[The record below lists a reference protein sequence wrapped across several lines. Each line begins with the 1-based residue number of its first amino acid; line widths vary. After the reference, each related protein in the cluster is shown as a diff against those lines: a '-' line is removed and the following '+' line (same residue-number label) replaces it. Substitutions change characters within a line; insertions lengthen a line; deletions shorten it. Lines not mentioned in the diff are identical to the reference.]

1 MSQLNVDT
9 IKKAD
14 GTGNLSVPAETGTV
28 VTTASPSLGRR
39 NLIIN
44 GAMQVAQRGTSFTGL
59 GNASSQYLLDRF
71 RFNENGDPT
80 YEFTAT
86 QDSNGPDGFG
96 SSLKIDIT
104 TADTSLGTND
114 TLRIRT
120 LLEAQNLQSLAY
132 GTSSASSVTLSF
144 YVKSSTT
151 GTYKVFIYSEDGD
164 RSNAKAYTIDTADTW
179 ERKTLTFSGDASGT
193 INNDTGRG
201 FDIEFFL
208 AAGTDWTS
216 GTDPDG
222 TWEGHTKANVAAGQ
236 TVNLASS
243 TSNYW
248 QITGVQLEVGDT
260 ATPFEHRS
268 YGEELAL
275 CQRYYHRQG
284 DNTVSNG
291 YEGFGA
297 CAAYSTTSARMVYSL
312 PVQMRTTPSFT
323 YNGSFQMT
331 TGESINS
338 SGAMSLADGGGNPVV
353 CINIDSTSTLT
364 KWYAY
369 SVRSNND
376 IDAYFAFDAEL

>member
-1 MSQLNVDT
+1 MSRAYDNA
-9 IKKAD
+9 AD
-14 GTGNLSVPAETGTV
+14 ARFQQG
-28 VTTASPSLGRR
+28 GRR

-59 GNASSQYLLDRF
+59 GNAESQYLLDRF
-71 RFNENGDPT
+71 RWNENGDPT

-114 TLRIRT
+114 TLRIKT
-120 LLEAQNLQSLAY
+120 ILEAQNLQSLAY

-151 GTYKVFIYSEDGD
+151 GTYKVWIYSEDGN

-193 INNDTGRG
+193 INDDTGKG

-243 TSNYW
+243 TSNDW
-248 QITGVQLEVGDT
+248 AITGVQLEVGNV
-260 ATPFEHRS
+260 ATPFEHIS
-268 YGEELAL
+268 YGESFAL
-275 CQRYYHRQG
+275 CQRYYQFVRNHYVFGGYQNGTSEIR
-284 DNTVSNG
+284 VSIPLTT
-291 YEGFGA
+291 A
-297 CAAYSTTSARMVYSL
+297 LRAAPSLTYSL
-312 PVQMRTTPSFT
+312 STLQVTQPSSYDFDPYT
-323 YNGSFQMT
+323 ITSVSSHSFV
-331 TGESINS
+331 
-338 SGAMSLADGGGNPVV
+338 DG
-353 CINIDSTSTLT
+353 DTSTPV
-364 KWYAY
+364 AFAI
-369 SVRSNND
+369 SGRSGTDDNACFVWPNGTL
-376 IDAYFAFDAEL
+376 ELDSEL